1 MNVNIVLYI
10 DLHRD
15 SVKREFTT
23 VQVDDKS
30 YAKMLFVVGGKHDT
44 YKENYQVCDEINKYV
59 KNNNNAFSRGILVRK
74 SSSYNQDLASNI
86 ILIELGSQDNT
97 IEEVNN
103 TIGVLANALS
113 SYINE

>member
-1 MNVNIVLYI
+1 MENNKEIVQI
-10 DLHRD
+10 
-15 SVKREFTT
+15 
-23 VQVDDKS
+23 
-30 YAKMLFVVGGKHDT
+30 
-44 YKENYQVCDEINKYV
+44 EIRKIIKNEYYSKLQSECIEIQNCI

-74 SSSYNQDLASNI
+74 NSSYNQDLASNI

>member
-1 MNVNIVLYI
+1 MKFSASSILYI
-10 DLHRD
+10 
-15 SVKREFTT
+15 
-23 VQVDDKS
+23 
-30 YAKMLFVVGGKHDT
+30 
-44 YKENYQVCDEINKYV
+44 NKLA
-59 KNNNNAFSRGILVRK
+59 NIMRRMASSFSRGILVRK
-74 SSSYNQDLASNI
+74 NSSYNQDLASNI